1 MPCSHNHTANEE
13 IGHSGAT
20 LTKGRDPSN
29 THSIQRA
36 LLREFQRRLREVRG
50 AIRRTIG
57 YENDALGL
65 TSNVEDKE
73 AYDFP
78 TTEQRAQAF
87 IRDLREWLREALL
100 GEATATTQI
109 RNGEMWIA
117 EYIEQAYQV
126 GASTAE
132 GRLMQVGLSLEP
144 GDPQELLR
152 RPVAQRQLADIY
164 SRVFENLQGVT
175 DDAAQ
180 ELRETLTG
188 GIAEGLNPRD
198 MARALNEELSSI
210 ERSRLSAIARTETI
224 RSHSQAAISTYEQ
237 NDAEVVSHTS
247 RMTARDASVCAY
259 CRALSD
265 VPFTLSEFQNVTVTW
280 GTQPY
285 RVGVP
290 AHVNGRCSPVPEIG
304 LTGDDLDPL
313 EERIPNT
320 AGGKPIT
327 ILST

>member
-1 MPCSHNHTANEE
+1 MPCSHTANETV
-13 IGHSGAT
+13 GHTGVE
-20 LTKGRDPSN
+20 LTKGADASN
-29 THSIQRA
+29 THELQKA
-36 LLREFQRRLREVRG
+36 LIREIQRRLRDVRG
-50 AIRRTIG
+50 AIRKTVG
-57 YENDALGL
+57 YENDALRL
-65 TSNVEDKE
+65 TSNVDADE

-87 IRDLREWLREALL
+87 LRSLREWLREALL

-117 EYIEQAYQV
+117 EYVEQAYQV

-132 GRLMQVGLSLEP
+132 GRLMQVGLSIEAS
-144 GDPQELLR
+144 DPQELLR
-152 RPVAQRQLADIY
+152 RPVAQRQLADLY
-164 SRVFENLQGVT
+164 ARAFEGLQGVT
-175 DDAAQ
+175 EDAAQ
-180 ELRETLTG
+180 QLRETLTG

-210 ERSRLSAIARTETI
+210 ERSRLSTIARTEVL
-224 RSHSQAAISTYEQ
+224 RSHSDAAIDVYES

-247 RMTARDASVCAY
+247 RLTAKDPSVCAF
-259 CRALSD
+259 CRALED
-265 VPFTLSEFQNVTVTW
+265 VPFTLSEFQSVAVTW

-285 RVGVP
+285 RIGVP
-290 AHVNGRCSPVPEIG
+290 AHPNGRCSPMPEIG
-304 LTGDDLDPL
+304 LSAADLDPL